1 VEAVLVA
8 AFPRD
13 PLFLRVFGALL
24 KAYGA
29 GVVLRWRVDWI
40 QGHLQL
46 AFGLCV
52 SAELLHDKHM
62 VCTPQRMDEK
72 LKIFPWGKSTGFPE
86 CTGEPPG
93 LYVEAFCDGADF
105 IQSEVPVSH
114 IRPVVQRARYSGDY
128 AFSVM
133 YDNVSAYSDIAVH
146 NRVDG
151 FAEIHC
157 CGGIHCCGVVYIQF

>member
-1 VEAVLVA
+1 M
-8 AFPRD
+8 FK
-13 PLFLRVFGALL
+13 ALL

-29 GVVLRWRVDWI
+29 GLVLRWGVDGI
-40 QGHLQL
+40 KGHLQL

-62 VCTPQRMDEK
+62 FCTPQRMDEK

-86 CTGEPPG
+86 FTDEPPG
-93 LYVEAFCDGADF
+93 MYVEAFRDGADF

-114 IRPVVQRARYSGDY
+114 IRSVVQRARYSGDY

-133 YDNVSAYSDIAVH
+133 YDRVSAYSDVVTH
-146 NRVDG
+146 NRVNG

-157 CGGIHCCGVVYIQF
+157 CDAVVYVSVYIPYTEC